1 MQEMTNMARIA
12 INVMIDFD
20 KVRRLN
26 HFEAFQSQVSP
37 CKPYT
42 KAQAQGDKIPK
53 GLNSYPHN
61 PMISIRQAKP
71 ASETDTTI
79 LSIVSMI

>member
-1 MQEMTNMARIA
+1 MAVI
-12 INVMIDFD
+12 VFYPLF
-20 KVRRLN
+20 KVVHLKAFQRRL
-26 HFEAFQSQVSP
+26 APASP
-37 CKPYT
+37 TRKV
-42 KAQAQGDKIPK
+42 QAQGDKIPK